1 MVSIYVQKLNAT
13 HNASPFKAMPGHAT
27 NAFAMQQTYI
37 LPPPVTP
44 PTQTMTDRP
53 RTPTVLFALNGV
65 TTGVVVAVVYI
76 PLGFELAAMTEVWI
90 EEIEDAVLELE
101 VEGIGTS
108 VSVEKEMMTD
118 WDWG

>member
-1 MVSIYVQKLNAT
+1 
-13 HNASPFKAMPGHAT
+13 MPGHAT